1 MPAPH
6 DDAPHGAHTEG
17 APDDGAALLLDAA
30 SHRATINLLKDHLRT
45 APIRYTGHN
54 RDANRLAHIQ
64 PLYVSFVLAH
74 LPYLYDTYGYRMT
87 PGKAV
92 PGVKARVFAPFRDT
106 WLPRA
111 LRELRA
117 ASSGVPVDQ
126 VDATA
131 YLVKRNQQLNSDA
144 PCVQAI
150 VGWEPGAA

>member
-64 PLYVSFVLAH
+64 PLYVRPSFVLAH
-74 LPYLYDTYGYRMT
+74 LAEQ
-87 PGKAV
+87 K
-92 PGVKARVFAPFRDT
+92 
-106 WLPRA
+106 
-111 LRELRA
+111 
-117 ASSGVPVDQ
+117 
-126 VDATA
+126 
-131 YLVKRNQQLNSDA
+131 
-144 PCVQAI
+144 I
-150 VGWEPGAA
+150 